1 MVAHYRVDSFYRISS
16 TKQCIKRERERKEV
30 GGERERRRGREGG
43 KREREK
49 NSMKIIRKTRIQS
62 YYNIL
67 SKISNV

>member
-43 KREREK
+43 KREKEREREEL
-49 NSMKIIRKTRIQS
+49 NEDNQENQDPELLQHTI
-62 YYNIL
+62 
-67 SKISNV
+67 